1 MDIDRLKSLSGIRES
16 GEIYELVGI
25 TDEAEYG
32 YGGYTGE
39 TNTDERVVATFDS
52 EEAAK
57 AYVDRAMLRSKRSGR
72 YDNKFRNNSV
82 LAGCTGYEIRPK
94 ENTSVPHNPE

>member
-1 MDIDRLKSLSGIRES
+1 MDINRLKSLSGIRES

-39 TNTDERVVATFDS
+39 TNTDEQVVATFDS
-52 EEAAK
+52 EEAAR
-57 AYVDRAMLRSKRSGR
+57 AYVDRAMLRSKRPGR
-72 YDNKFRNNSV
+72 YEKKFRNNSV
-82 LAGCTGYEIRPK
+82 LAGCTDYEIRPK